1 VLHSRVLVE
10 FFRSKPKQDDVV
22 VSHYVAGWRSD
33 DDLNAMV
40 GSLKSMNKRWRH
52 PSVYRLDI
60 ESREHEIEDWI
71 QNAFRIR
78 KTWDRFMYGMSEDK
92 CAWFEA
98 VLGDPMNKDLRIM
111 GHCVVDDTSH
121 NQLPFAVVSR
131 VLMWPWPLIRA

>member
-1 VLHSRVLVE
+1 MLHSRVLVE

-22 VSHYVAGWRSD
+22 ASHYVAGWRGD

-78 KTWDRFMYGMSEDK
+78 KTWDRFMDGMSEDK
-92 CAWFEA
+92 CAWFEDRFRRPHEQRLA
-98 VLGDPMNKDLRIM
+98 NHGSLR
-111 GHCVVDDTSH
+111 GGRH
-121 NQLPFAVVSR
+121 LP
-131 VLMWPWPLIRA
+131 